1 MVIEDYYTHHMIAA
15 SLLRSHLRD
24 LVIYVLLTYLV
35 LIQCDAMVFKY
46 AED

>member
-24 LVIYVLLTYLV
+24 LVIYVLLTYNKHRENV
-35 LIQCDAMVFKY
+35 PEA
-46 AED
+46 